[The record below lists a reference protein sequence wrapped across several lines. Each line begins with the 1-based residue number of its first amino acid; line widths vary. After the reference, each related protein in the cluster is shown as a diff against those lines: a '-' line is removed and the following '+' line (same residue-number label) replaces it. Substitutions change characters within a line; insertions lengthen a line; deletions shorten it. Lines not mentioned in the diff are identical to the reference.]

1 MIVLS
6 FFVILYLTK
15 QILEGVMIDLMC
27 IDCGTEFY
35 EDELVD
41 CKCPKCGSSHYD
53 YYDEVMEDGED
64 HYDKH

>member
-1 MIVLS
+1 
-6 FFVILYLTK
+6 
-15 QILEGVMIDLMC
+15 MIDLMC

-53 YYDEVMEDGED
+53 YYDEVMEDEED

>member
-1 MIVLS
+1 MFLL
-6 FFVILYLTK
+6 FVILYLTK
-15 QILEGVMIDLMC
+15 QILESVMIDLMC
-27 IDCGTEFY
+27 IDCGAEFD

-64 HYDKH
+64 CNDRY